1 MEHYTALNVTLTDS
15 PAHYS
20 ALHLVSLLLSVGGVA
35 LLLAGRGHYTI
46 DVVVA
51 YYVTTRLWCLYH
63 LLLTQQQ
70 QQQLQPQPGLEL
82 WWSPAARYFEANVLH
97 PLPEEYSLPIPVFLR
112 KKMNK
117 MLH

>member
-1 MEHYTALNVTLTDS
+1 MA
-15 PAHYS
+15 
-20 ALHLVSLLLSVGGVA
+20 GVA

-70 QQQLQPQPGLEL
+70 QQLQLQQQQPGLEL

-117 MLH
+117 ILH

>member
-1 MEHYTALNVTLTDS
+1 MYNVTLLCPDS

-70 QQQLQPQPGLEL
+70 QQQQPQPGLEL
-82 WWSPAARYFEANVLH
+82 WWSPAARYFEANVTH
-97 PLPEEYSLPIPVFLR
+97 PLPEEYSLPVPVFLR
-112 KKMNK
+112 KKIHK
-117 MLH
+117 ILH